1 MVEGGEVVV
10 EVEVESVLLCFQ
22 DVVDVLDEGIFFL
35 VVGSVAVDV
44 RVAVFVLP
52 GGFVELYLASEL
64 LILPLE
70 FKNSFV
76 LILKLTIDI
85 AGLKIN
91 IISQFLNLINLIFSF
106 QFYNL
111 LLIILLHLN
120 IHLPRYLF
128 HRIFLIQ
135 LFIFLGQPVQFF
147 RSLCIDFGQF
157 IIFLL
162 EHL

>member
-1 MVEGGEVVV
+1 M
-10 EVEVESVLLCFQ
+10 LCFQ

-91 IISQFLNLINLIFSF
+91 IISQFLNLINLIFSL
-106 QFYNL
+106 QFYNF

-120 IHLPRYLF
+120 IHLP
-128 HRIFLIQ
+128 
-135 LFIFLGQPVQFF
+135 
-147 RSLCIDFGQF
+147 
-157 IIFLL
+157 
-162 EHL
+162 